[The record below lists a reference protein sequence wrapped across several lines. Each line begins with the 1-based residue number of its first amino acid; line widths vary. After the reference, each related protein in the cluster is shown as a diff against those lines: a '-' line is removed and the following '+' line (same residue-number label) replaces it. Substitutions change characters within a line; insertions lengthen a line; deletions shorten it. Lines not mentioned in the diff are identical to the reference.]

1 MSFFRSILDFKR
13 DTVDQ
18 REQRLSQRYNV
29 GSGFPLRAT
38 LILLGPGGRPRELAG
53 AITDLSITGANVQ
66 LAGDATAARG
76 ERCSL
81 RLVLGPHNLV
91 IDGTVAHFRAGP
103 PHASCGIALGF
114 EEFNTRKSY
123 QQLFETVVL
132 GASLTPAPAELVRQ
146 DAPGEHKEQY
156 RGDEEAQ
163 LTVWRNAPG
172 GAINGFEF
180 RMLNYFA
187 RGNKA
192 RPVLEVYSQEEVKDE
207 HKARYP
213 VPALHSLAGHSDE
226 IRQLFSWTVPNL
238 APCIPADVRTFMEK
252 FAQ

>member
-13 DTVDQ
+13 DTVNQ

-29 GSGFPLRAT
+29 GAGFPLQAT
-38 LILLGPGGRPRELAG
+38 LILLGPGGKPRELAG
-53 AITDLSITGANVQ
+53 VITDLSITGANVQ
-66 LAGDATAARG
+66 LAPDVTAMRG

-103 PHASCGIALGF
+103 PHASCGLALRF
-114 EEFNTRKSY
+114 DEFNTQKAY

-163 LTVWRNAPG
+163 LTVWRAAPG

-187 RGNKA
+187 RGNKL

-207 HKARYP
+207 HKAHYP
-213 VPALHSLAGHSDE
+213 APALHSLRERSNE
-226 IRQLFSWTVPNL
+226 IQQLYAWTVPNL
-238 APCIPADVRTFMEK
+238 APVIPADVRAFLGK
-252 FAQ
+252 FAR